1 MIEMLQTKEKL
12 ESHTTGQAPATP
24 FLQLRN
30 LNQRNEYKVQFETSY
45 DVLDR
50 KIDKL
55 ADMMSRLDL
64 TKGYRQGKPSS
75 KPYKP
80 YLTPNRG
87 RINSR
92 GRGYDRGRSPNF
104 RKDQSWE
111 IEILIITEEITE

>member
-1 MIEMLQTKEKL
+1 MNIKY
-12 ESHTTGQAPATP
+12 
-24 FLQLRN
+24 N
-30 LNQRNEYKVQFETSY
+30 LKQVMMYWI
-45 DVLDR
+45 R

-92 GRGYDRGRSPNF
+92 GRGYDRGRSTNF
-104 RKDQSWE
+104 RKDQSWGKQKS
-111 IEILIITEEITE
+111 LL

>member
-1 MIEMLQTKEKL
+1 MKCCKQRKNWKVTPLA
-12 ESHTTGQAPATP
+12 QAPATP

-30 LNQRNEYKVQFETSY
+30 LNQRNEHKVQFETSY

-75 KPYKP
+75 KP
-80 YLTPNRG
+80 L
-87 RINSR
+87 
-92 GRGYDRGRSPNF
+92 
-104 RKDQSWE
+104 
-111 IEILIITEEITE
+111 